1 MCRVLVTFAQC
12 GDPRG
17 SCACCARE
25 QNGRTAHLL
34 ACANGHLN
42 VAQWL
47 VTSTGTDARSEN
59 VGRVCAAVVSF
70 FGRGDDLHGSAVCCV
85 RGQTGHTALLLASAL
100 GHIDVVQ
107 WLVTSAGSDA
117 RSERSNVRR

>member
-1 MCRVLVTFAQC
+1 MCRVLVTCAQR
-12 GDPRG
+12 DNPRG

-47 VTSTGTDARSEN
+47 VTSAGTDARSEN
-59 VGRVCAAVVSF
+59 VGRVCV
-70 FGRGDDLHGSAVCCV
+70 
-85 RGQTGHTALLLASAL
+85 LLL
-100 GHIDVVQ
+100 
-107 WLVTSAGSDA
+107 
-117 RSERSNVRR
+117 